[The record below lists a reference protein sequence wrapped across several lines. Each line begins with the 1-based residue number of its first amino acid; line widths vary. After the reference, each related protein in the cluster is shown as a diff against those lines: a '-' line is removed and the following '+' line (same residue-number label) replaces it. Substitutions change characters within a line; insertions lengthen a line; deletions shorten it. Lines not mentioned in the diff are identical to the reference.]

1 MPIEFKVVTNKNFF
15 DKLKKASGG
24 QIEKEIPLWLEAL
37 GIELLRI
44 TEDEIKNLQVVD
56 TRKLLQS
63 FTKDD
68 ENNVWRISNGGLS
81 IEVGTSLHYAA
92 HVNYGHNLNPKGVET
107 RFVPGVWHGDHFE
120 YIPGAKTGMVLKQQ
134 YIDPQPYWSHA
145 MDIFKKMFPELVN
158 AKFRQW
164 IRRYMK

>member
-92 HVNYGHNLNPKGVET
+92 HVNYGHNLNPE
-107 RFVPGVWHGDHFE
+107 
-120 YIPGAKTGMVLKQQ
+120 GMVLKQQ

-145 MDIFKKMFPELVN
+145 MGIFKKMFPELVN